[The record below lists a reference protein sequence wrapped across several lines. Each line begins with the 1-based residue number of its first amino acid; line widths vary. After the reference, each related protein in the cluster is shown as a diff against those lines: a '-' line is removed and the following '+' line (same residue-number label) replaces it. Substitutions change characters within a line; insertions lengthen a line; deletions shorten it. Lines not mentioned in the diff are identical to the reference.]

1 MKEYPG
7 SFIRAAQVCLWGEE
21 GVGWKGIGGLEREVP
36 INSDNENTPISPILC
51 QRLKKKKMMQKIICQ
66 QNVCIK
72 FKLLKVRIA
81 GRLGGSGC

>member
-51 QRLKKKKMMQKIICQ
+51 QRLKKKNDAENHLSVECVYKI
-66 QNVCIK
+66 
-72 FKLLKVRIA
+72 
-81 GRLGGSGC
+81 